1 MLKKTLLTLVVVAGL
16 FAAVAIPGAAAH
28 SSVSATAKAATKS
41 NCPAGTA
48 GAGNY
53 CEHFCVVPRMYGDSI
68 LKAIVLLN
76 LADCKLGQLT
86 LNFNSS
92 VSAPPLEPSSYGVFK
107 VVRQYP
113 IPGIVRRAHYPV
125 SLWVKYM
132 PH

>member
-28 SSVSATAKAATKS
+28 SSVSATAKAAATANPTKS
-41 NCPAGTA
+41 NCPPGTL

-76 LADCKLGQLT
+76 LADCKLGR
-86 LNFNSS
+86 S
-92 VSAPPLEPSSYGVFK
+92 
-107 VVRQYP
+107 R
-113 IPGIVRRAHYPV
+113 
-125 SLWVKYM
+125 
-132 PH
+132 